1 MGTVSPAFKQ
11 LLVIESGLLFEANK
25 MKNLLLLL
33 AVATYVSAAVVPNPP
48 RANHELSS
56 VYRRNY
62 DKREA
67 AFGGTSTSSAV
78 KFEWIQQQGG
88 LQELATSSVTSSV
101 ASSEPRIRVDS
112 SCTSCGRTED
122 DLILDWLFRQSAAQE
137 NDPRWRVEDD
147 SLAGCDPRFP
157 C

>member
-48 RANHELSS
+48 GANHELSS

-67 AFGGTSTSSAV
+67 AFGGTSTSAAV

-88 LQELATSSVTSSV
+88 WQEAGTSSVTSMV
-101 ASSEPRIRVDS
+101 ASK
-112 SCTSCGRTED
+112 CTKCGRTDD
-122 DLILDWLFRQSAAQE
+122 DLISEWLLQQSE
-137 NDPRWRVEDD
+137 SETDLRV
-147 SLAGCDPRFP
+147 
-157 C
+157 

>member
-48 RANHELSS
+48 GANHELSS

-67 AFGGTSTSSAV
+67 AETREQTL
-78 KFEWIQQQGG
+78 E
-88 LQELATSSVTSSV
+88 
-101 ASSEPRIRVDS
+101 RIRRLAP
-112 SCTSCGRTED
+112 TLD
-122 DLILDWLFRQSAAQE
+122 DHQPTDWLQDLFLRQRLLAAQQ
-137 NDPRWRVEDD
+137 NGPRVRVEDD

>member
-1 MGTVSPAFKQ
+1 M
-11 LLVIESGLLFEANK
+11 
-25 MKNLLLLL
+25 

-67 AFGGTSTSSAV
+67 AFGGTGLPLAV
-78 KFEWIQQQGG
+78 RAEWIRQQGG
-88 LQELATSSVTSSV
+88 IQALATSSV
-101 ASSEPRIRVDS
+101 ASS
-112 SCTSCGRTED
+112 GRTED
-122 DLILDWLFRQSAAQE
+122 DLILDWLFQQSAAQE

-147 SLAGCDPRFP
+147 GLPAECDPRSS

>member
-88 LQELATSSVTSSV
+88 LQELATSSVT
-101 ASSEPRIRVDS
+101 IRVDS

-137 NDPRWRVEDD
+137 NDP
-147 SLAGCDPRFP
+147 
-157 C
+157 